1 MQDLH
6 RETRARLYEMC
17 KSRGMTGCSR
27 LKKPAL
33 IAALSLSSTPSFVI
47 TFGSGAD
54 APSKTVSTFEG
65 AVEAIYTHLDEDRF
79 EYTDSYDLGALAAY
93 MRSALVGGER
103 APMRHFYDNAKQS
116 LTYRGVLGVE
126 DEHIARLSAENVG
139 CCNDAAHAV
148 EMWLRRVA

>member
-1 MQDLH
+1 MAIAHAMQDLH

-33 IAALSLSSTPSFVI
+33 IAALSLPPSFVI
-47 TFGSGAD
+47 TFGSGA
-54 APSKTVSTFEG
+54 PSKTVSTFED

-103 APMRHFYDNAKQS
+103 VPMCHFYDNAKQS
-116 LTYRGVLGVE
+116 LTYRGVLC
-126 DEHIARLSAENVG
+126 VG
-139 CCNDAAHAV
+139 AAHISEQCPNASGP
-148 EMWLRRVA
+148 EMYVKRLA